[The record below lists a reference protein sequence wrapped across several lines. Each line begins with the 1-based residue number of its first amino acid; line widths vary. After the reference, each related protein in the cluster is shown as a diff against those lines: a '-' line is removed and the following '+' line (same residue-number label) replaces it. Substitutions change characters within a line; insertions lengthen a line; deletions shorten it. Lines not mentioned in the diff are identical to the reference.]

1 MGNTFFSYTNRDY
14 ENSRKEGIGKI
25 PALTNYR
32 WTDLNAGDPGVV
44 LLDYMHALVDMC
56 NFYMDHQA
64 LEAFLSTAK
73 ERQNLFHHAKQI
85 SYAIRSAKGALV
97 DVNVV
102 LDEDTG
108 FPDSEGETI
117 TIPAGTSFYSENGYY
132 RTLEDLIISEV
143 DTVYEVP
150 CQQCEV
156 LSEIY
161 TGTGLS
167 DQSNNDAEDDEYGE
181 ENYENQSYKLVAPY
195 PDIDSIEIVGLDGT
209 YWKRVD
215 FIALSDPEDPCYEL
229 DLNTDSSVVIKFG
242 NGLHGKVPN
251 LNEKLSITYLASNG
265 ADGSINGYDIDLRP
279 SFTSN
284 KGNNYVV
291 YVYNEEPSTGGSSV
305 YDVHNAPDYCA
316 NHEVKVLVLPDDATT
331 DNSALIR
338 VVRNHLNDRMIPP
351 TNLYVISPIYKS
363 INISIV
369 ARKTT
374 YSLTE
379 DIVGDNMRD
388 VIDDYFDNLEMG
400 EDFNA
405 FNLISNLYQVKG
417 LKSIISLTPSSV
429 SADKVTKF
437 NLGELDITFQ

>member
-291 YVYNEEPSTGGSSV
+291 YVYNEEPSTGGSSN
-305 YDVHNAPDYCA
+305 Y
-316 NHEVKVLVLPDDATT
+316 VLM
-331 DNSALIR
+331 
-338 VVRNHLNDRMIPP
+338 H
-351 TNLYVISPIYKS
+351 
-363 INISIV
+363 
-369 ARKTT
+369 
-374 YSLTE
+374 
-379 DIVGDNMRD
+379 
-388 VIDDYFDNLEMG
+388 
-400 EDFNA
+400 
-405 FNLISNLYQVKG
+405 
-417 LKSIISLTPSSV
+417 
-429 SADKVTKF
+429 
-437 NLGELDITFQ
+437 